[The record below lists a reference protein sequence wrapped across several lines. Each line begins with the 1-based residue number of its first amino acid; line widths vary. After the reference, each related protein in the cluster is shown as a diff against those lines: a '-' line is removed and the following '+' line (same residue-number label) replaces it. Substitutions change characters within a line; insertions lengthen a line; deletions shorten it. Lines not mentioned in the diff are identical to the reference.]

1 LKCNHEDTKARRTL
15 LSDVTTNTRRR
26 EGGFILR
33 VPTRLSDELEN
44 LIHRIIG
51 CCITVHRALGPGLL
65 ESIYSRAVCIEL
77 DAQSIQYEREK
88 LIPVRYRD
96 QVLCSHRVDIV
107 VEKQLVLEIKA
118 VERLHPV
125 HHAQVLGYLRIS
137 QLPVGLLMNFNV
149 AVLKEGLERIV
160 L

>member
-1 LKCNHEDTKARRTL
+1 M
-15 LSDVTTNTRRR
+15 
-26 EGGFILR
+26 LR
-33 VPTRLSDELEN
+33 VPTRLSDELED

-77 DAQSIQYEREK
+77 DAQRIQYEREK

-125 HHAQVLGYLRIS
+125 HHAQLLAYLRIAN
-137 QLPVGLLMNFNV
+137 LPVGLLMNFNV